1 MADINSIFN
10 FLKEFNELS
19 NPVITEINNQKWSM
33 NIADVPDI
41 NEISS
46 VFSGYETDGMDDMEY
61 LVVERPHI
69 LSCPEPNE
77 MLLEWIE
84 GDWKSL
90 KIDEIDVKEYI
101 SREKLDEEGNLVFE
115 EELFDSDEER
125 VEVFDKWIS
134 FRNEWLETEVP
145 KKKGLNLYNRLF
157 ELYSQLKKESES
169 VELIMGDGNIRWY
182 TEERILD
189 HPVLLQKV
197 NLHFDAHVPSF
208 KIYADEEK
216 TELYSP
222 MLRVIESVNQKM
234 LSEIIVEI
242 DNGNYGIDD
251 VENTKGLYKRIVNVI
266 DTEGRYIDEVA
277 PINDKAIIYSSP
289 VLFLRKRTLGY
300 SGFIENVIKD
310 VEENTD
316 NDLPGFFDT
325 MTGVYKDK
333 DQNEIVEDSWNHNGI
348 DEDVLLTLPA
358 NSEQLRII
366 KYLDKYGAVLVQG
379 PPGTGKTH
387 TIANLIGHLLSQGNS
402 VLVTSQTEKA
412 LSVLKEKVYKN
423 QYDTDQNL
431 QSLCINLLSGSSQKK
446 EMDGVINEIA
456 SKSSSMDLH
465 STLENI
471 RKLENER
478 KSLVEKAKKLGDEL
492 VRVRS
497 LEYKDLIYDNH
508 TISPVEAAKFLSDG
522 KGTYDFIRGKSN
534 DDEIV
539 FPLSHE
545 ELVFLYSSNG
555 QVNGEEEI
563 LLKKNYPAKEQ
574 IISSS
579 GFSDIS
585 KKTSEL
591 KNAILL
597 KNEYEEVKKTLELD
611 MVNRFHEKSVS
622 LISRINSF
630 EPLEKGIVN
639 MTISD
644 PAYSKLWDGVIESID
659 CMEAAYGSYR
669 MTIFD
674 DDFNFDD
681 SIATAHN
688 LEVINNIIDS
698 GKEKPIGILAK
709 REWKTLSKA
718 ININGKNTER
728 REDFLKVKE
737 VFSYNI
743 QKNETQNNL
752 RKLLINVVHEDKLQF
767 DDFENKI
774 RRYKSQVLESL
785 NWYKEECEDY
795 LINFNEFVGANQVK
809 LFGNIASINDIDCA
823 LECLQTVDN
832 FLQWL
837 INKDE
842 LFCLETK
849 IKGYKKVLNE
859 YCEGNHL
866 VRSLLEAVE
875 SMDEA
880 EYSECLKKL
889 NSLIDKREIVEKRE
903 NLLSRI
909 NTVAPE
915 LAVEIENR
923 EGVHSGRNI
932 PENFDDA
939 WKYFQLG
946 NQIKKLDEVDPAKI
960 QADIEHT
967 NTILLR
973 NSRTLAY
980 EKAWYEKINN
990 QTDKQNQALQG
1001 WSSTIK
1007 QIGKG
1012 TGRNAPRLKAKARE
1026 LMPRCQSAI
1035 PVWIMP
1041 LNRVVENF
1049 DPRNNEFDVIIID
1062 EASQANILALAALYL
1077 GKKVIIV
1084 GDDEQVSPDT
1094 VGVKTEEVNALVA
1107 QHLEHI
1113 PLNHLYNGSTSL
1125 YDMAKQAGF
1134 KPLMLTEHFRCLP
1147 EIIGFS
1153 NILSYDG
1160 RIKPLRDSS
1169 NTLVYP
1175 PVVEYRVPGASR
1187 DKKKVNEVEA
1197 EHIVSLVQ
1205 AFLDIDEYD
1214 EQTIG
1219 VISMLGHEQSAY
1231 IEKRL
1236 QVVIDPVVYE
1246 ERKIQ
1251 CGTPPQFQGDER
1263 DVIIMSLVDGPNEK
1277 GGPLRLLSEDGY
1289 NDKNRKRYNVAAS
1302 RAKNQLWI
1310 VHSLNPE
1317 VDLKPADLRLK
1328 LIKYAKN
1335 PNIDHEAALS
1345 RSESPFEAE
1354 VMKYLLDKGYKVLPQ
1369 FKVGAYRIDMVIQC
1383 GDKKVALECDGE
1395 RFHTI
1400 DNLDSDLTRQAIL
1413 ERLGWRFIRIRGSVY
1428 YRNKEETMAVV
1439 VESLTMHE
1447 IYPLFEDEE
1456 EDGYVN
1462 DDLINRV
1469 KIKARSYRNEDV
1481 VELQQDEEVADIE
1494 ETEVALLDNDLRVEN
1509 SRGSLEIEEA
1519 KQQIEFNLT
1528 KENEEKAENDKVKEV
1543 KAEEYDE
1550 KIGVDVQEISSDKEV
1565 EAESKKSEAE
1575 GMIITELKKVQNTV
1589 HDKAK
1594 PVFDFRNNA
1603 MKTEKKPA
1611 KKIVVQKGA
1620 EKTYKKVKVR
1630 KEKDK
1635 LKDTELKKPKFDFRG
1650 RKKD

>member
-19 NPVITEINNQKWSM
+19 NPVSTDINNQKWSM
-33 NIADVPDI
+33 NIADVPEID
-41 NEISS
+41 EISS
-46 VFSGYETDGMDDMEY
+46 IFSGHEIDVRDDMEY
-61 LVVERPHI
+61 LVVERPQI
-69 LSCPEPNE
+69 LSCPEPHE
-77 MLLEWIE
+77 RLLEWIV
-84 GDWKSL
+84 GDWKNL
-90 KIDEIDVKEYI
+90 KVDEIEVREYI
-101 SREKLDEEGNLVFE
+101 TRERLDEEGNLVFVD
-115 EELFDSDEER
+115 ELFDIDIEL
-125 VEVFDKWIS
+125 VEIFDNWIS
-134 FRNEWLETEVP
+134 LRNSWLEAEVP
-145 KKKGLNLYNRLF
+145 KKKGLDFYNRLF

-169 VELIMGDGNIRWY
+169 VELILGDGNIRWF
-182 TEERILD
+182 TEDRIID

-197 NLHFDAHVPSF
+197 KLHFDAQVPSF
-208 KIYADEEK
+208 KIYAEEEK

-234 LSEIIVEI
+234 LSEIITEI
-242 DNGNYGIDD
+242 DNGNYGIADID
-251 VENTKGLYKRIVNVI
+251 NTRGLYKRIVNVI
-266 DTEGRYIDEVA
+266 DTEGSYVDEAA
-277 PINDKAIIYSSP
+277 PINDKAVIYSSP

-316 NDLPGFFDT
+316 NDLPGFFNT
-325 MTGVYKDK
+325 MTGVYKDEA
-333 DQNEIVEDSWNHNGI
+333 QGEIIEESWNHNGI

-358 NSEQLRII
+358 NSEQLKII

-387 TIANLIGHLLSQGNS
+387 TIANLIGHLLSQGSS

-412 LSVLKEKVYKN
+412 LSVLKEKVFKDQN
-423 QYDTDQNL
+423 DSAQNL
-431 QSLCINLLSGSSQKK
+431 QSLCINLLSGISQKK

-465 STLENI
+465 SSFEKI
-471 RKLENER
+471 GKLENER
-478 KSLVEKAKKLGDEL
+478 KNLIEQAKMMGDEL

-508 TISPVEAAKFLSDG
+508 TIVPLDAAKFLSDG
-522 KGTYDFIRGKSN
+522 TGIYDYIRGKSN
-534 DDEIV
+534 DDEIA

-545 ELVFLYSSNG
+545 ELVFLYFSNER
-555 QVNGEEEI
+555 VNCEEES
-563 LLKKNYPAKEQ
+563 LLKKSYPAKEQ

-579 GFSDIS
+579 EFKSITA
-585 KKTSEL
+585 KINEL
-591 KNAILL
+591 KNAVFQ
-597 KNEYEEVKKTLELD
+597 KSEYEEIDIVMEMND
-611 MVNRFHEKSVS
+611 VNRYHEKSSNLV
-622 LISRINSF
+622 SRIDAF
-630 EPLEKGIVN
+630 KPLEKGIVN
-639 MTISD
+639 LTISD
-644 PAYSKLWDGVIESID
+644 PAYSKLWDEVIENIECIESD
-659 CMEAAYGSYR
+659 YESYR
-669 MTIFD
+669 KMTFK
-674 DDFNFDD
+674 DDFNYDD
-681 SIATAHN
+681 STVTSHN

-698 GKEKPIGILAK
+698 GKEKPIGMFAK
-709 REWKTLSKA
+709 REWKNLSKV
-718 ININGKNTER
+718 ISINGKNVGSK
-728 REDFLKVKE
+728 EDFVKVKE
-737 VFSYNI
+737 VFSYKI
-743 QKNETQNNL
+743 QKNETQNQL
-752 RKLLINVVHEDKLQF
+752 RKLLFDVVDEDKLQF
-767 DDFENKI
+767 DDLENKI
-774 RRYKSQVLESL
+774 RRYKSQVLDSL

-795 LINFNEFVGANQVK
+795 LVNFKESVGSNQVK
-809 LFGNIASINDIDCA
+809 LFGNVSSINDVDCA
-823 LECLQTVDN
+823 LDCVQSADR

-842 LFCLETK
+842 LLSLEAK
-849 IKGYKKVLNE
+849 INDYKDVLNE
-859 YCEGNHL
+859 YCDGNHMI
-866 VRSLLEAVE
+866 RSLLQAVE
-875 SMDEA
+875 SMNKA
-880 EYSECLKKL
+880 GYSGCLEKL
-889 NSLIDKREIVEKRE
+889 NTLIDKREVVETRE
-903 NLLSRI
+903 ALLSRI
-909 NTVAPE
+909 RAIAPE
-915 LAVEIENR
+915 LAIEIENR
-923 EGVHSGRNI
+923 EGVHSGKII

-939 WKYFQLG
+939 WKYFQLK

-960 QADIEHT
+960 QADIEQT
-967 NTILLR
+967 NDLLLK

-1012 TGRNAPRLKAKARE
+1012 TGKNAPRLKVKARE
-1026 LMPRCQSAI
+1026 LMPQCQTAI

-1077 GKKVIIV
+1077 GNKVIIV

-1094 VGVKTEEVNALVA
+1094 VGLKTEEINALVA

-1153 NILSYDG
+1153 NMLSYDG

-1169 NTLVYP
+1169 NTSVYP
-1175 PVVEYRVPGASR
+1175 PIVEYRVAGASR

-1205 AFLDIDEYD
+1205 AFLDIEEYK

-1219 VISMLGHEQSAY
+1219 VISMLGHDHSAY

-1236 QVVIDPVVYE
+1236 QIEIDPVVLE

-1263 DVIIMSLVDGPNEK
+1263 DIILMSLVDGPNEN
-1277 GGPLRLLSEDGY
+1277 GGPLRLVSEDGY

-1302 RAKNQLWI
+1302 RAKNQLWV

-1317 VDLKPADLRLK
+1317 VDLKPADIRLK
-1328 LIKYAKN
+1328 LIKYAMN
-1335 PNIDHEAALS
+1335 PNIDHEVALS
-1345 RSESPFEAE
+1345 HSESPFESE
-1354 VMKYLLDKGYKVLPQ
+1354 VMKYLLDKRYKVLPQ

-1383 GDKKVALECDGE
+1383 GDKKIALECDGE

-1428 YRNKEETMAVV
+1428 YRNKEETMADVL
-1439 VESLTMHE
+1439 ESLTMHE

-1481 VELQQDEEVADIE
+1481 GELQEEEEVTDIE
-1494 ETEVALLDNDLRVEN
+1494 ESEVALVDNESRVEN
-1509 SRGSLEIEEA
+1509 SRGSVEIEEP
-1519 KQQIEFNLT
+1519 KKQIEFNLT
-1528 KENEEKAENDKVKEV
+1528 KENEENNKVEEV
-1543 KAEEYDE
+1543 KAEEYDK
-1550 KIGVDVQEISSDKEV
+1550 KIGVDIQETSSDKEI
-1565 EAESKKSEAE
+1565 EAESIKSEAE
-1575 GMIITELKKVQNTV
+1575 GMIITESKKVQNTV

-1594 PVFDFRNNA
+1594 PGFDFRNNA
-1603 MKTEKKPA
+1603 VKNERKPA
-1611 KKIVVQKGA
+1611 KKIVVKKDE
-1620 EKTYKKVKVR
+1620 EKTDKKVKVK
-1630 KEKDK
+1630 KEKEK
-1635 LKDTELKKPKFDFRG
+1635 LKGTELKKPKFDFRG
-1650 RKKD
+1650 K